1 MIDNGRVVGVFVH
14 TCGPDEPWYNCELC
28 RATSG
33 YTVSLAGM
41 SVKPEDYLPPMGE
54 VMAKRDEETA
64 AVGGNHHV
72 TTIGDER

>member
-1 MIDNGRVVGVFVH
+1 MSTLAAFSFGEHKHSPGD
-14 TCGPDEPWYNCELC
+14 PWYNCETC
-28 RATSG
+28 RRASG

-41 SVKPEDYLPPMGE
+41 SVQPEDYLPPMGE

-64 AVGGNHHV
+64 AVGGTHHV

>member
-1 MIDNGRVVGVFVH
+1 MSAFTFGEHDHRDG
-14 TCGPDEPWYNCELC
+14 DPWYNCETC
-28 RATSG
+28 RRASG

-41 SVKPEDYLPPMGE
+41 SVQPEDYLPPMGE

-64 AVGGNHHV
+64 AVGGTHHV